1 MNDPKFIQ
9 ISDAQHEIGDKVTA
23 WTAYKYVP
31 YAQYK
36 YQVIT
41 INLFDGEVIGGKT
54 EKGKQVYFT
63 VKDIK

>member
-1 MNDPKFIQ
+1 MNNPKFIQ
-9 ISDAQHEIGDKVTA
+9 ISDNQHEIGDKVMA
-23 WTAYKYVP
+23 WTAYKSVP

-36 YQVIT
+36 HQLVT

-63 VKDIK
+63 HKDIK